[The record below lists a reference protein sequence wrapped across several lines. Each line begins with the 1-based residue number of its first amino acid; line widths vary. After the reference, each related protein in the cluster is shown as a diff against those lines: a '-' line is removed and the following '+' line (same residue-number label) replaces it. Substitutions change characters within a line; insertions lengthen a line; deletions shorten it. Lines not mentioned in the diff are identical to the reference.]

1 MLMDILNRF
10 RLDGKKALV
19 TGAASGIGK
28 ATAQALA
35 QAGADVALVD
45 LKSREDE
52 SRQIANDMAADR
64 GVKTVV
70 VSADVSDAK
79 SVNEMMDKIVDA
91 FGTIDI
97 AHSNAGVNSP
107 EDHPEMSL
115 EEWNRV
121 IGINLTGSFLVNQA
135 AGRIMIKSG
144 RGGSIINTA
153 SMSGMVVNEAF
164 GTSPAGIAYC
174 VSKAGI
180 LQLTRFLAVSW
191 VKNKIRVNA
200 ISPGYIDTPINAG
213 MPKPVFDYMNSRV
226 PMGRQGDVEEL
237 QGIVVYLAS
246 DASSYT
252 TGTNIVID
260 GGYTVW

>member
-1 MLMDILNRF
+1 MDILGRF
-10 RLDGKKALV
+10 RLNGRKALV

-35 QAGADVALVD
+35 QAGADVAVVD
-45 LKSREDE
+45 LKSREEE
-52 SRQIANDMAADR
+52 SRQMANDIAADC
-64 GVKTVV
+64 GIKAIV

-79 SVNEMMDKIVDA
+79 SVNDMMDKIIDA

-97 AHSNAGVNSP
+97 VHSNAGIVSP
-107 EDHPEMSL
+107 EDRPEMSF

-135 AGRIMIKSG
+135 AGKVMIKG
-144 RGGSIINTA
+144 GKGGSIINTA

-164 GTSPAGIAYC
+164 GTSSAGIAYC
-174 VSKAGI
+174 VSKAGV

-191 VKNKIRVNA
+191 VKNKIRVNS

-213 MPKPVFDYMNSRV
+213 MPQLVFDYINSRV
-226 PMGRQGDVEEL
+226 PMGRQGDIEEL
-237 QGIVVYLAS
+237 KGIVVYLAS

-252 TGTNIVID
+252 TGANFVID